1 MGFLTQIIEI
11 TLMNL
16 RNLPARLGASM
27 VIIVGIAGVV
37 TVLVALL
44 AMANGFEAT
53 LKGSGETDRAIVL
66 REGSN
71 DEMSSQVS
79 DRVGAYIRTF
89 EGIERDDDGALGAVE
104 TYVIADI
111 RKRSN
116 DSEANLPIRG
126 VEARSFDI
134 RDEVKIVEGRGI
146 GFGKAELVAG
156 IGAADQFKG
165 LDLGKTVKIRSGEWT
180 VVGFFE
186 AGGGVHE
193 SEVWVD
199 NKVLHS
205 TLNRGGQST
214 SMIVKLDSPL
224 DFDQFAARLES
235 DKQISSKAVR
245 EKDYYSRQSVGLTE
259 LITQFG
265 YTVGFIMAVGAIFGA
280 LNTMYSAVSTRSV
293 EIATLRAL
301 GFGRT
306 PIVASVMVEALILA
320 MIGGAIGAAIAYAVF
335 NGYTVSTM
343 NNATFSQVAFDFEV
357 SLELLQRG
365 IVWACMLG
373 LIGGMFP
380 AIRAARQPITIALR
394 GM

>member
-320 MIGGAIGAAIAYAVF
+320 MIGGAIGAAIAHAVF